1 MARRREAI
9 ATMTD
14 YLAFAVDWNDLDR
27 VAVYDEL
34 PLWSA
39 MAGLLLLE
47 HVPLRVG
54 SRVLDLGHGTGFPLF
69 ELAQRLGAESPVVG
83 LDPWSAPLARLRLK
97 QRVWAVRNVRIVRGD
112 AARMPLASGCFDLIV
127 SNLGLN
133 NFDDPATSMAE
144 VRRVIAPGGTIALTT
159 NLQGHMHEFYETFAA
174 TLRELAL
181 DDALEPLR
189 RHIAHRATVASVRAL
204 LEGSG
209 FLVSRVMERTALMRF
224 ANGSALLRHYFIKL
238 GFLDGWKSVVA
249 DGDRARVFERLEAN
263 LNRRARERGDL
274 VLSIPLAYVEGTIP
288 A

>member
-1 MARRREAI
+1 
-9 ATMTD
+9 MTD
-14 YLAFAVDWNDLDR
+14 YLAFSVDWTDPDR
-27 VAVYDEL
+27 IAAYDEL

-47 HVPLRVG
+47 HVPLRAG

-69 ELAQRLGAESPVVG
+69 ELAQRLGAQSLVVG

-97 QRVWAVRNVRIVRGD
+97 QRVWTVRNVRVVRGD
-112 AARMPLASGCFDLIV
+112 AARMPLASGRFDLIL

-144 VRRVIAPGGTIALTT
+144 CRRVIAPGGTIVLTT
-159 NLQGHMHEFYETFAA
+159 NLQGHMREFYEVFAA
-174 TLRELAL
+174 TLRAMGL

-189 RHIAHRATVASVRAL
+189 SHIAHRATVAGVRTL
-204 LEGSG
+204 LENAG
-209 FLVSRVMERTALMRF
+209 FQATRVVERTIPMRF
-224 ANGSALLRHYFIKL
+224 ADGSALLRHDFIKL

-249 DGDRARVFERLEAN
+249 DGDRAQVFARLEAN
-263 LNRRARERGDL
+263 LNHFARERGGL
-274 VLSIPLAYVEGTIP
+274 ALSIPLAYVEGTTPSSSGSMTMP